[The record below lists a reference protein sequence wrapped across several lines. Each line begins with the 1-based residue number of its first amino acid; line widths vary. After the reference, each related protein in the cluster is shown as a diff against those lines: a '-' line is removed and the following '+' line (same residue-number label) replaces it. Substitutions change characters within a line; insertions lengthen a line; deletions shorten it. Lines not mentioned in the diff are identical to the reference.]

1 MKNTFGDSL
10 SITLFGESHG
20 EAIGAVLDGVAP
32 GIQVDEEFID
42 KQLSLRRPQGR
53 ISTQRKEADKFR
65 IVSGVKNGRACGTP
79 ICILIENSDTKSED
93 YSLFSALPR
102 PSHAD
107 FTGREKYHGFE
118 DNAGGGHFSGR
129 ITAPIVAAAA
139 IIIPA
144 LNKKG
149 IYIGTHIK
157 KVSEIEDRE
166 FSDYMSD
173 IEYLS
178 NTYFALLDNAVAEK
192 MKEKIISAASEGDSI
207 GGILET
213 AVIGVPSGVG
223 EPWFDTVESKL
234 SHALFSVPAVKGV
247 EFGAG
252 FSFGCMK
259 GSQANDVFT
268 VNNGKIVT
276 ETNNNGGVVGG
287 ITSGMPIIIR
297 CAIKPTPTISKPQKT
312 VDLKTLKEEELI
324 APGRH
329 DPFIAHRAR
338 VVVDSVVAL
347 TLADMLALR
356 FGTDWLAKL

>member
-10 SITLFGESHG
+10 SITLFGESHAD
-20 EAIGAVLDGVAP
+20 AIGAVIDGIAP
-32 GIQVDEEFID
+32 GIEVDEEFIK
-42 KQLSLRRPQGR
+42 KQLSLRRPHGR
-53 ISTQRKEADKFR
+53 ISTTRKEADKFK
-65 IVSGVKNGRACGTP
+65 IISGVKNGYTCGTP
-79 ICILIENSDTKSED
+79 ICILIENSDARSED
-93 YSLFSALPR
+93 YSLFSTLPR

-157 KVSEIEDRE
+157 RAGDIEDRD
-166 FSDYMSD
+166 FSDYFDD
-173 IEYLS
+173 INYLS
-178 NTYFALLDNAVAEK
+178 NTYFAILDSSVADK
-192 MKEKIISAASEGDSI
+192 MQEKIISAAQEGDSI

-213 AVIGVPSGVG
+213 AVYGMPSGLG
-223 EPWFDTVESKL
+223 EPWFDTVEGKL

-252 FSFGCMK
+252 FSFGSMK
-259 GSQANDVFT
+259 GSEANDAFT
-268 VNNGKIVT
+268 AKNDKIVT
-276 ETNNNGGVVGG
+276 QTNNNGGVLGG
-287 ITSGMPIIIR
+287 ITSGMPIIMR
-297 CAIKPTPTISKPQKT
+297 CAIKPTPTISKPQMT
-312 VDLKTLKEEELI
+312 VDMKTLEKTEMI

-338 VVVDSVVAL
+338 VVVDSVVSL

-356 FGTDWLAKL
+356 YGTDWLA